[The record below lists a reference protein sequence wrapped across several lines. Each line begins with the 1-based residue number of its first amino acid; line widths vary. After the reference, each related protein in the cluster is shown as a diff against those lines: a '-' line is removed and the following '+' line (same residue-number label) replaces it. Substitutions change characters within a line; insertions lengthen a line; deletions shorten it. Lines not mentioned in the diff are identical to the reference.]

1 LNQKLTPKLTK
12 YIPYQPTPRQTAFL
26 LLDCKEAFY
35 GGAAGGGK
43 SVALLMAA
51 LQYVD
56 QPKYSALL
64 LRRTY
69 KELALSGALMDLAA
83 EWLAPFRRTKEVH
96 WSKEDKTYTF
106 PSGAKLTFGFLEH
119 PDDKYR
125 YQGAQFQLV
134 GYDEL
139 TQFDEQ
145 DYIYLFSRSR
155 RTVDM
160 AKNVPLRFRS
170 TSNPGGIGHFWVRKR
185 FLKEPFSKRGLRRVF
200 IPAVLSDNQHID
212 QDSYIE
218 NLEEMNPLEMAQLL
232 NGDWEMS
239 SGGKVFKREWF
250 EIIDKLPETTQH
262 ITRVRYWDMAASEKN
277 QNRGGYD
284 PAFTVGLKMSKIT
297 NKGQKDLYVIE
308 DIRRFQ
314 KLPDDV
320 EAEIVSTA
328 YNDGRDVEIWM
339 EEEPGSSG
347 KNVINDYVKTLK
359 DFTFRGQKE
368 GGSKVLRASK
378 VAATAGRGE
387 IKILRGHW
395 NEPFLDE
402 VEYFPDSKY
411 KDQVDCLSGAFDK
424 LRFFAS
430 YSVLPVAIAQEQGS
444 YWLAQSV

>member
-1 LNQKLTPKLTK
+1 MEHLQASEPLTQGFAFAYNLSFQNLYDIRVSNVSN
-12 YIPYQPTPRQTAFL
+12 YISSSNIVNSN
-26 LLDCKEAFY
+26 C
-35 GGAAGGGK
+35 
-43 SVALLMAA
+43 
-51 LQYVD
+51 
-56 QPKYSALL
+56 
-64 LRRTY
+64 
-69 KELALSGALMDLAA
+69 
-83 EWLAPFRRTKEVH
+83 
-96 WSKEDKTYTF
+96 
-106 PSGAKLTFGFLEH
+106 GF
-119 PDDKYR
+119 
-125 YQGAQFQLV
+125 
-134 GYDEL
+134 DEL

-155 RTVDM
+155 RTVKM
-160 AKNVPLRFRS
+160 AANVPLRFRS

-185 FLKEPFSKRGLRRVF
+185 FLKEPFSKRGIRRVF

-250 EIIDKLPETTQH
+250 EIIDKLPETSQH
-262 ITRVRYWDMAASEKN
+262 IVRVRYWDMAASEKN
-277 QNRGGYD
+277 QSRNGYD
-284 PAFTVGLKMSKIT
+284 PAFTVGLKMAKIK
-297 NKGQKDLYVIE
+297 NKGQKDIYVIE
-308 DIRRFQ
+308 NVRRFQ

-328 YNDGRDVEIWM
+328 YSDGRDTEIWM

-347 KNVINDYVKTLK
+347 KTVINDYVKTLK
-359 DFTFRGQKE
+359 GFTFRGQKE

-378 VAATAGRGE
+378 VSATAGRGE
-387 IKILRGHW
+387 IKIMRGAW

-430 YSVLPVAIAQEQGS
+430 YSVLPVAIEQESGS
-444 YWLAQSV
+444 YWLSQSI